1 MRKINV
7 IIVGLGLACL
17 PLVGGSTCKGGATTD
32 GDETTVV
39 PVTTSDEGTASQTTA
54 VSTEG
59 QKDTADDPEPLRQWK
74 AGTVVSAEA
83 VRAFGIDNC
92 FKVEPIGDAL
102 FARMQGKSYPK
113 GCTVARSDLR
123 HLMVLHVD
131 IDGRIKIGEM
141 VCNKAIAQ
149 DLLEIFRTLYD
160 NRYPIER
167 MVLIDEYDADDDRSM
182 RDNNT
187 SCFCFRKVM
196 GTQNLSKH
204 ARGLAVDINTL
215 YNPWVHTSKGKRQVD
230 PATGAPYA
238 DRSKKFPYKIEQ
250 GDLCHRLFIA
260 HGFRWGGSWRSSK
273 DYQHFDK

>member
-1 MRKINV
+1 MKRIKI
-7 IIVGLGLACL
+7 IIVGLALACL
-17 PLVGGSTCKGGATTD
+17 PLVGGSACKGGETTN
-32 GDETTVV
+32 GDETTVAQV
-39 PVTTSDEGTASQTTA
+39 KTSGEETASQEA
-54 VSTEG
+54 VAPSERQDAG
-59 QKDTADDPEPLRQWK
+59 DGSEPLRQWK
-74 AGTVVSAEA
+74 AGTVVSADA

-92 FKVEPIGDAL
+92 FKVEPISDAL

-123 HLMVLHVD
+123 HLKVLHVD
-131 IDGRIKIGEM
+131 IDGNIKIGEM

-182 RDNNT
+182 RDNNS

-215 YNPWVHTSKGKRQVD
+215 YNPWVHTSKGKRKVD

-238 DRSKKFPYKIEQ
+238 DRTKKFPYKIEQ

>member
-1 MRKINV
+1 MKKIYL
-7 IIVGLGLACL
+7 ILLICCL
-17 PLVGGSTCKGGATTD
+17 SLEMMAQTKGFSADTL
-32 GDETTVV
+32 
-39 PVTTSDEGTASQTTA
+39 SNA
-54 VSTEG
+54 V
-59 QKDTADDPEPLRQWK
+59 
-74 AGTVVSAEA
+74 
-83 VRAFGIDNC
+83 
-92 FKVEPIGDAL
+92 

-123 HLMVLHVD
+123 HLKVLHVD
-131 IDGRIKIGEM
+131 IDGNIKIGEM

-182 RDNNT
+182 RDNNS

-215 YNPWVHTSKGKRQVD
+215 YNPWVHTSKGS
-230 PATGAPYA
+230 A
-238 DRSKKFPYKIEQ
+238 
-250 GDLCHRLFIA
+250 
-260 HGFRWGGSWRSSK
+260 RWILPPVPLMPTARRSSLTR
-273 DYQHFDK
+273 

>member
-1 MRKINV
+1 MKKIYLLA
-7 IIVGLGLACL
+7 IGLLLVGL
-17 PLVGGSTCKGGATTD
+17 PLLYCSIAAADESASDSTGNLTVAAKTTTKDTD
-32 GDETTVV
+32 GMTQATDD
-39 PVTTSDEGTASQTTA
+39 STA
-54 VSTEG
+54 
-59 QKDTADDPEPLRQWK
+59 PLRQWK
-74 AGTVVSAEA
+74 AGTVVTAEA

-92 FKVEPIGDAL
+92 FQVEPISDAL

-113 GCTVARSDLR
+113 GCTVPRSDLR
-123 HLMVLHVD
+123 HLKTLHVD
-131 IDGRIKIGEM
+131 KDGNIKLGEM

-149 DLLEIFRTLYD
+149 DLKEIFRTLYD

-167 MVLIDEYDADDDRSM
+167 MVLIDEYNANDDLSM
-182 RDNNT
+182 RDNNS

-215 YNPWVHTSKGKRQVD
+215 YNPWVHTSNGKRKVD

-238 DRSKKFPYKIEQ
+238 DRTKKFPYKIEQ

-260 HGFRWGGSWRSSK
+260 HGFRWGGAWRSSK